1 MSRAFPVRARA
12 IEQQFGLSGWE
23 SGLSGSGP
31 GFVVGSLGYPGGS
44 SGSYTAGLG
53 SLKKARAILA

>member
-23 SGLSGSGP
+23 PGLSGPGSGYS
-31 GFVVGSLGYPGGS
+31 GGSPGYPGGS